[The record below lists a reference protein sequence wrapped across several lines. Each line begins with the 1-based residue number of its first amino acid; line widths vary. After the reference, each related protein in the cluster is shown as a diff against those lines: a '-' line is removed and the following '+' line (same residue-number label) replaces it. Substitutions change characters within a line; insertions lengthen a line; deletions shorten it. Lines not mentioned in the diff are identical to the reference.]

1 MRYLSARVGPVGRC
15 TTLRVHLTAVE
26 ERRMIENHLHELIE
40 LRRFGRSASGSDIS
54 ILYIHSGLDGSFC
67 SLFGTALGSTTPT
80 SSTLNHSYLGNDDD

>member
-67 SLFGTALGSTTPT
+67 SLFGTAFGS
-80 SSTLNHSYLGNDDD
+80 NDPDFKHPQSLVSGI